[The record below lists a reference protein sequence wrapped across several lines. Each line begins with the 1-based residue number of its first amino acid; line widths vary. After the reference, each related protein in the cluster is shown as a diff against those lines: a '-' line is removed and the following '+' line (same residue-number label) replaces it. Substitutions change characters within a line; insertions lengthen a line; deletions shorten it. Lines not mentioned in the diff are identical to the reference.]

1 MQFNAFV
8 ETISMATIS
17 IGRKKAGGL
26 HVGSAARNVV
36 CYLINEWRS
45 RRDRQLLA
53 LVAVPLA
60 MNASGLETLW
70 WTWVPLL
77 LCAAAC
83 TPAWR
88 WVWCVTL
95 PLAAIGTQW
104 AFVGETALITWPGSR
119 LIVGAVWAGF
129 ALGLAIAAKANRRY
143 WDLPERHI
151 HW

>member
-36 CYLINEWRS
+36 CYINNEWRS
-45 RRDRQLLA
+45 RRDREWLA
-53 LVAVPLA
+53 LVAIPLA
-60 MNASGLETLW
+60 MNASALEALW
-70 WTWVPLL
+70 WMWVPLL
-77 LCAAAC
+77 LCAVAC
-83 TPAWR
+83 TPAWG
-88 WVWCVTL
+88 WVWGVTL
-95 PLAAIGTQW
+95 PFAAIGTQW
-104 AFVGETALITWPGSR
+104 AFVGVNALITWPESR
-119 LIVGAVWAGF
+119 LIIGAVWAGV
-129 ALGLAIAAKANRRY
+129 ALAFAIANYANRRY